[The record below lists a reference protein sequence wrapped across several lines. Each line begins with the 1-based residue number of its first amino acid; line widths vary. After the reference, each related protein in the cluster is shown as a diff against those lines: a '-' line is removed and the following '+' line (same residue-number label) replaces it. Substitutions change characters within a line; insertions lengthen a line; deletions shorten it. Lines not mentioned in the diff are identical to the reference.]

1 MERWAV
7 HEVTLELP
15 LKPSS
20 TVPVQVYAIVDL
32 GVDADGREAELKKG
46 KALRGWAVRAF
57 FAEKHDANFF
67 VDFLNAI
74 ADGASEELLAALE
87 GNDIPKA
94 H

>member
-57 FAEKHDANFF
+57 FAEKHDANF
-67 VDFLNAI
+67 LNAI